1 MLRASMPDPARS
13 ARPAVTVVV
22 LVLLLSPAL
31 AGCIAE
37 SDWALRITGIDKL
50 HQRGLNGQGVKVAI
64 IDTGIDGTHGEFKGL
79 RVVWKDIVNG
89 RTVPYDDSE
98 VGHGTHVAGII
109 AAQGDLVG
117 EFINGVHVSGAAPA
131 VSLIIVKA
139 VKGDGEGNDEDVASA
154 VQFAEDA
161 GADVITMSLGGTSGR
176 RLLVGTD
183 TENAVNDAISKGIV
197 VIAAAGNKVNGQQDG
212 TDVATPASV
221 NGVIAVGAVDKDK
234 HIAPFS
240 YKGDNAGS
248 VLPPRQGRTDPDKKP
263 ELVAPGV
270 QIVSAARDG
279 RYAIADGTSQ
289 ATPFVAAA
297 VALMLQ
303 AHPEYKRGG
312 AKGGTQSTVEQ
323 IKSAL
328 AESAEKIGPL
338 AGSSGYSHDD
348 VYGYGLLRADLAVQ
362 RL

>member
-1 MLRASMPDPARS
+1 MRAPARS
-13 ARPAVTVVV
+13 IRRPVTVVV
-22 LVLLLSPAL
+22 LLIILTASLS
-31 AGCIAE
+31 GCIAE

-50 HQRGLNGQGVKVAI
+50 HQQGLKGQGVKVAI

-79 RVVWKDIVNG
+79 RVIWKDVVNG
-89 RTVPYDDSE
+89 RTTPYDDSE

-109 AAQGDLVG
+109 AAQGDLAG
-117 EFINGVHVSGAAPA
+117 EFINGVHVQGAAPA

-139 VKGDGEGNDEDVASA
+139 VKGDGEGSDQDVASA
-154 VQFAEDA
+154 VQFAMDA
-161 GADVITMSLGGTSGR
+161 GADIITMSLGGTSGR

-183 TENAVNDAISKGIV
+183 TENAVNDALNRGIV
-197 VIAAAGNKVNGQQDG
+197 VIAAAGNKENPND
-212 TDVATPASV
+212 TNDDVATPASV

-234 HIAPFS
+234 RIAAFS

-248 VLPPRQGRTDPDKKP
+248 LVPPRQGRADPNKKP
-263 ELVAPGV
+263 EVVAPGV
-270 QIVSAARDG
+270 QIVSAAREG

-303 AHPEYKRGG
+303 AHPEFKRGG
-312 AKGGTQSTVEQ
+312 ARGGTLNAVNQ

-338 AGSSGYSHDD
+338 SGSSGFSHDD
-348 VYGYGLLRADLAVQ
+348 VYGYGLLRADVAVQ